1 MGTNRTPNEVRGFI
15 VPWQMDKSN
24 YWADESSITQGTQ
37 RVGIPD
43 PTNPTSL
50 ALGTKGLQ
58 TEDVQVFTLEAGHV
72 GEGAKYGWKYSADSL
87 IYGCQ
92 QPNVLTNVTAI
103 AKLNLTG
110 QKYIVR
116 DSITLLDGTILV
128 TVEYTTVTNN
138 NIRVYQI
145 DPNGTVSMHSINT
158 VTISSLGNNF
168 RFPCLVQLANGNVLL
183 MFWAYDD
190 PNTTVLSYSRA
201 NITVYQTVDNGNTW
215 DLVSKRALNQ
225 PIEQRTASNTD
236 GVFTSLGRI
245 SAAATESQILLMCE
259 VVGYY
264 SASFA
269 TQNIGIQYAS
279 ISQGMKFDFIAQSDY
294 QNEIEHAIYLANI
307 VQFNGVFVLTWIH
320 NRTQIY
326 SLQISNAYTDIFAQ
340 ISNVNI
346 IESGDLA
353 VFVNLELTNGQKC
366 MHVDVDGRIY
376 LYAYDLASEVL
387 AVAYSD
393 TQGLPSVEY
402 GKTWFFM
409 GYDPTIQTPQL
420 QDGYCLSND
429 LTVVKNITTTHHNGS
444 QKMFC
449 NWNPNGTNS
458 YKDSLIQLTFGCWAT
473 QTNPPSVLYAM
484 DHQWTHN
491 TGDWVPSDLPNNSNI
506 WTLATILTPTL
517 TLTGDRLSTV
527 CTNGEQYV
535 YTKTMTNTTRG
546 ASMHVVFDNV
556 EDGTPTAGPF
566 IEIKI
571 RDNPN
576 TGNAYH
582 VRLIVNGT
590 ALYLY
595 DVFNGL
601 MDSVTG
607 LQFDQLAIMMYLDNK
622 TGDVTVWYGDSNKP
636 RQYLQL
642 NGRAVKAVDSIQ
654 FGEFKWG
661 AYASTGSRINW
672 AYVSYLFF
680 RTIGIGYQNVP
691 AGKQYPALGYY
702 APLTDGMYITTA
714 DGPARETDQWDIT
727 PQYDTPIERV
737 LYPLYPSRGIEW
749 RSDAVAN
756 PDTTNVPIANIA
768 WAIDP
773 NDLGQTITPRNSV
786 VGIHLNGINF
796 RQMQM
801 YIHNGTTWVLHSSV
815 QNQVGSE
822 FDFSRNGNTI
832 TVTSANT
839 DRPFLHYNECAGW
852 YLELEDE
859 DENRYMRKIR
869 INSEGILDFNAITQG
884 VIFTLEDAKPTDPT
898 VGVAR
903 IVPDACTVL
912 LHNVI
917 STSGIKIVLPA
928 QKTQQGYFK
937 IGHMVMGPVVIPAT
951 QYGRGRTISWEASTD
966 VTTAPNGVQYANV
979 RGRGGRTVRIGWVD
993 GVDISELYQYTPNP
1007 DYYTTRPGG
1016 SPEATIGSAPTTMY
1030 GIVQQIQGEKNAIV
1044 YLPVIDTTSSANYDV
1059 INRYHDHVMVT
1070 LGNDVQ
1076 IENVIGDE
1084 SKNEV
1089 LRVGTVVMREV
1100 R

>member
-24 YWADESSITQGTQ
+24 YWAAESSITQGKQ
-37 RVGIPD
+37 RAGIPD

-50 ALGTKGLQ
+50 ALGTKGQQ
-58 TEDVQVFTLEAGHV
+58 TEDVQVFTLEGGHV
-72 GEGAKYGWKYSADSL
+72 GEGAKYGWKYSADPL

-92 QPNVLTNVTAI
+92 QPNVLMNVTAI

-110 QKYIVR
+110 QQYIVR
-116 DSITLLDGTILV
+116 DAITLRDGTALV
-128 TVEYTTVTNN
+128 SVEYTTVTNN
-138 NIRVYQI
+138 NVRVYQI
-145 DPNGTVSMHSINT
+145 DPDGTVSMHSINT
-158 VTISSLGNNF
+158 VLISTLGGNK
-168 RFPCLVQLANGNVLL
+168 RYPCLVELANGYVLCT
-183 MFWAYDD
+183 FWAIDST
-190 PNTTVLSYSRA
+190 NSTA
-201 NITVYQTVDNGNTW
+201 NMVVYQSTDNGSNW
-215 DLVSKRALNQ
+215 DLISRRALV
-225 PIEQRTASNTD
+225 SNLT
-236 GVFTSLGRI
+236 GYTTLGRI
-245 SAAATESQILLMCE
+245 KAAATESQILMFCDTTINTGS
-259 VVGYY
+259 V
-264 SASFA
+264 
-269 TQNIGIQYAS
+269 QNIGYQFAS
-279 ISQGMKFDFIAQSDY
+279 VSQGTKFDYVGQSDPTNTTY
-294 QNEIEHAIYLANI
+294 IVYLPDV
-307 VQFNGVFVLTWIH
+307 VQFNGTFILSWIRNDDTIGVTNTTDAYDNIFNALTFANVTEITGVDYASSLATVL
-320 NRTQIY
+320 
-326 SLQISNAYTDIFAQ
+326 
-340 ISNVNI
+340 VNGHK
-346 IESGDLA
+346 S
-353 VFVNLELTNGQKC
+353 
-366 MHVDVDGRIY
+366 MHIDVDGRIY
-376 LYAYDLASEVL
+376 IYAYLRVNEVL
-387 AVAYSD
+387 GVAYSD
-393 TQGLPSVEY
+393 CAGIAATEY
-402 GKTWFFM
+402 GKTWNFM
-409 GYDPTIQTPQL
+409 GPNPAVVTPEMQHAQAL
-420 QDGYCLSND
+420 KTGN
-429 LTVVKNITTTHHNGS
+429 VGGVMNIATTHYNG
-444 QKMFC
+444 QQLVFC
-449 NWNPNGTNS
+449 NWDANGTNVWKYS
-458 YKDSLIQLTFGCWAT
+458 VMALAFGSWAT
-473 QTNPPSVLYAM
+473 QTNPPLVAYPL
-484 DHQWTHN
+484 DHQWAHN
-491 TGDWVPSDLPNNSNI
+491 TGDWVPSDLPTQGST
-506 WTLATILTPTL
+506 WLLTTTFTPTL
-517 TLTGDRLSTV
+517 TLDADRLDAT
-527 CTNGEQYV
+527 CTIGEVFQYR
-535 YTKTMTNTTRG
+535 KTIANKTAG
-546 ASMHVVFDNV
+546 ATMHVVIDQVTNGNGN
-556 EDGTPTAGPF
+556 DGTYFGIQIQPTTVGTTNYYVRVYLTA
-566 IEIKI
+566 
-571 RDNPN
+571 
-576 TGNAYH
+576 TG
-582 VRLIVNGT
+582 
-590 ALYLY
+590 LYLFDMY
-595 DVFNGL
+595 GGL

-607 LQFDQLAIMMYLDNK
+607 LATGKRALYLHVNNAS
-622 TGDVTVWYGDSNKP
+622 GDCKLWYSDPDKP
-636 RQYLQL
+636 RQYSQL
-642 NGRAVKAVDSIQ
+642 VGRAVTGASTTQ
-654 FGEFKWG
+654 QYEWG
-661 AYASTGSRINW
+661 ATTTSTGTTSSW
-672 AYVSYLFF
+672 AYVSYSEYSEMG
-680 RTIGIGYQNVP
+680 IGIQTTTP
-691 AGKQYPALGYY
+691 GKQYPAVGYY
-702 APLTDGMYITTA
+702 SGLFDGMYITTA

-737 LYPLYPSRGIEW
+737 LYPLYPSRNIEW

-756 PDTTNVPIANIA
+756 PDTTNVPTANIA

-801 YIHNGTTWVLHSSV
+801 YIHNGTTWVLHSTA

-839 DRPFLHYNECAGW
+839 DRPFLHYNECSGW

-869 INSEGILDFNAITQG
+869 INSEGILDFNATTQG
-884 VIFTLEDAKPTDPT
+884 VVFTLEDAKPTDPT
-898 VGVAR
+898 VGIAR

-917 STSGIKIVLPA
+917 STSGFKIVLPA